1 MIECD
6 QSLMALIGVQ
16 APRRATTAADYIEA
30 GRIQDAKD
38 CIEDAAAL
46 LEGSRDHDSAAQQ
59 HSTVEQRRAKDAELL
74 RRERIDPTSI

>member
-1 MIECD
+1 MPLPREERTAA
-6 QSLMALIGVQ
+6 SLLRTG
-16 APRRATTAADYIEA
+16 ADYIEA

-59 HSTVEQRRAKDAELL
+59 HSTVEQRRTEDAELL